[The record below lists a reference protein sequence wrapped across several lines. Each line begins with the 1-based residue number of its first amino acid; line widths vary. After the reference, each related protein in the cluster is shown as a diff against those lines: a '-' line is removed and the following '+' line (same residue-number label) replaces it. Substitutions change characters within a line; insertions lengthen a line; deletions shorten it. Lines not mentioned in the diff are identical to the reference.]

1 MQGFIRYQVISYIR
15 SLKFIPP
22 LTVFGAWIFVFY
34 AYSGVPVMSSYAVT
48 CLAVYLTMVWIAMSV
63 FSLETSNERN
73 LLLVQLPQQ
82 SMYFW
87 GKWLVCLFAA
97 ISLIAFAIG
106 YPIFIDS
113 FKEAVQPIHLS
124 LAIYGHVILALFGIS
139 VGVFFANTSVS
150 SRKFAWLSAMLIT
163 VVSIAAEGI
172 IEKVGWLQWVLLL
185 VPPVTKVI
193 GYLGDSM
200 LRLDWDFWV
209 DTLWGIGYF
218 VVSLFVVYRM
228 FRRKSK

>member
-1 MQGFIRYQVISYIR
+1 MQGFIRYQAISYIR

-22 LTVFGAWIFVFY
+22 LTVFGAWILVFY

-48 CLAVYLTMVWIAMSV
+48 CLAVYLTMAWIAMSV
-63 FSLETSNERN
+63 FSLETRN
-73 LLLVQLPQQ
+73 LLFVQLPQQ

-97 ISLIAFAIG
+97 VLLTGFAIG
-106 YPIFIDS
+106 YPILIGS
-113 FKEAVQPIHLS
+113 FKEVVQPIHLI

-139 VGVFFANTSVS
+139 VGAFFANTSAS
-150 SRKFAWLSAMLIT
+150 SQKFAWLSAMLIT
-163 VVSIAAEGI
+163 VVSIPAEGI
-172 IEKVGWLQWVLLL
+172 IEKAGWLQWILLL
-185 VPPVTKVI
+185 VPPVIRVI

-200 LRLDWDFWV
+200 LRLGWDFWM
-209 DTLWGIGYF
+209 DILWVIGYF
-218 VVSLFVVYRM
+218 VVSLFVAYRM